1 MRIEFHPA
9 AQAVVE
15 QAQAWYEERSV
26 LAAAGFLREL
36 SDVLQRAA
44 ETPECYPR
52 GNAGTR
58 RIMLDRFPFTVFYRI
73 QPTVFLVV
81 AVAHQKRKPGYWAM
95 R

>member
-9 AQAVVE
+9 AQAEVE

-36 SDVLQRAA
+36 SDVLQHAA
-44 ETPECYPR
+44 EAPERHPL
-52 GNAGTR
+52 GTAGTH

-73 QPTVFLVV
+73 QPTLILVV
-81 AVAHQKRKPGYWAM
+81 AVAHQKRKPRYWAM